1 MQLTVRQAL
10 VANFLGGSPD
20 WYKFTV
26 VAFLLINPL
35 VAFSLGMFAAGW
47 LLIAEFIF
55 VLAMALRCYPLQPGG
70 LLAIEAVLIPGDG
83 TTLGMVGHVGG
94 LGNVVFMTSRG
105 RQALR

>member
-55 VLAMALRCYPLQPGG
+55 
-70 LLAIEAVLIPGDG
+70 GDDQIIQRIG
-83 TTLGMVGHVGG
+83 P
-94 LGNVVFMTSRG
+94 VF
-105 RQALR
+105 Q